1 MFVIY
6 FQCIDIYLYLLIKQ
20 EKVDVIEIK
29 IKFGNT
35 ETDFFFSVNVLSKK
49 KLKLNYFSI
58 IFKVQNNYRPGLL

>member
-1 MFVIY
+1 M
-6 FQCIDIYLYLLIKQ
+6 
-20 EKVDVIEIK
+20 EVIEIK

-35 ETDFFFSVNVLSKK
+35 ETDIFFSVHVLSKK